1 MKAILLGNGSRSG
14 VTETVSML
22 QPEIEKLLDIVAVDF
37 TGQIDMSECGA
48 EIAIVF
54 GGDGSVLR
62 AIHQLGA
69 RQIPVLAVNVG
80 TLAFLSSLSPDELLG
95 FLKSDNFRRLSVRK
109 QILLECTIWRQQETA
124 SAEEDPLGEEEAA
137 PREFQLAK
145 KLVVNDVTVQGGPP
159 FEILHIDLSVD
170 GAKVTTCHG
179 DGLIISTPT
188 GSTGH
193 NLSTGG
199 PILRRDLNV
208 VVISPISPHALSY
221 RPVVDSANR
230 IYEIRVLNREVF
242 VVIDGDS
249 SLTLR
254 PGDRLEVKKAAVAA
268 KMVRIPGRN
277 YYRTLREKLGWS
289 VGTEFYGGGSK

>member
-1 MKAILLGNGSRSG
+1 M
-14 VTETVSML
+14 
-22 QPEIEKLLDIVAVDF
+22 
-37 TGQIDMSECGA
+37 
-48 EIAIVF
+48 
-54 GGDGSVLR
+54 
-62 AIHQLGA
+62 
-69 RQIPVLAVNVG
+69 
-80 TLAFLSSLSPDELLG
+80 
-95 FLKSDNFRRLSVRK
+95 
-109 QILLECTIWRQQETA
+109 
-124 SAEEDPLGEEEAA
+124 
-137 PREFQLAK
+137 
-145 KLVVNDVTVQGGPP
+145 
-159 FEILHIDLSVD
+159 
-170 GAKVTTCHG
+170 
-179 DGLIISTPT
+179 
-188 GSTGH
+188 
-193 NLSTGG
+193 
-199 PILRRDLNV
+199 RRDLNV